1 MFIWGLQSGECN
13 TVIHSR
19 GPGPAG
25 PAPPSEGRPAVCV
38 RPSPDPGW
46 HPRLRAV
53 TPCCLEKQAARAQ
66 AQWRSYPGARAGS
79 RRHAAEPL
87 PWSGGHPRPSV

>member
-38 RPSPDPGW
+38 RPDPGW